1 MQQCTTLKC
10 QSAAQRHLAATNA
23 TAYCQRHLAIEKK
36 KANPKPQTEVRDS
49 HLAAV
54 EVNKTNQN
62 RPTAGNMNENV
73 FLLIN
78 AFAMISIFS
87 KQQQKKNKPKGKT
100 QIFVLGFLK
109 FDGIIADG
117 LDGQRRGH
125 ILVVGSPL
133 AVTDTVAVRLTV
145 RIKSIAIVIVSG
157 EEGSRSG

>member
-1 MQQCTTLKC
+1 MQLCTTLKC

-87 KQQQKKNKPKGKT
+87 KQQQKKKQT
-100 QIFVLGFLK
+100 QRKNPNICLGFFK
-109 FDGIIADG
+109 I
-117 LDGQRRGH
+117 
-125 ILVVGSPL
+125 
-133 AVTDTVAVRLTV
+133 
-145 RIKSIAIVIVSG
+145 
-157 EEGSRSG
+157 